1 MRVGNWDMIPLTE
14 RKRKGRKDDIK
25 VRSLVAIQ
33 NNKRVVLHRVEKIKD
48 DGSMEVFIIKA
59 SAKDLGTDH

>member
-1 MRVGNWDMIPLTE
+1 MKVGNWDMIPLTE

-33 NNKRVVLHRVEKIKD
+33 NNKRVLLHRVEKTRD
-48 DGSMEVFIIKA
+48 DGTTEVFIIKA
-59 SAKDLGTDH
+59 SSADLDTDH